1 MNIPAL
7 FFKSIEIRRMPGFPK
22 GDLEVEDLCPGVNII
37 YGPNASGKTTLGRAI
52 HQLLRP
58 TDPPHGNV
66 SLRTTFELNGT
77 PMSLDY
83 DMGHVKCQTLAD
95 GADIDCPKLAPPE
108 IGDRH
113 VLALHD
119 LVNSKRDHDVA
130 QDIAREL
137 AGGYDVSEASRA
149 LGHRDRASGK
159 GKLSKN
165 HHAAKQAYRDA
176 LSRQDSLIEQQ
187 TTLKQLQAD
196 KQAASDA
203 QIRLGLLDKV
213 SDYLDADEESNQ
225 ARHRVEA
232 FPQGIGKITSHDV
245 KELDRLKTSLESLES
260 RQQSEQLKS
269 DRAQKTLAKC
279 RLPDEGVAVELVSS
293 LRLKGQRLQSLHS
306 EVQQKSDALSA
317 SRAELAQA
325 AQTIGPNVA
334 IEQAS
339 DLDTASVQELFKFV
353 RQVETIRA
361 EQKTAGTLRDW
372 LGTDEPTEDADS
384 LREAIQL
391 LQRWLAMNGVASPI
405 GRRGPLW
412 FAVAGFATLTFAV
425 LMAFFVHM
433 SWLLLLAAGAGLLA
447 WAFWPKA
454 MTDRTTEIR
463 RDYESLQVGNPSSW
477 SDDDVRMQI
486 RQLQHR
492 HDKASIEHEKQTKW
506 SDLGPRVEKLAAKLA
521 LLKKKT
527 QAWAGRLGVDVDEAT
542 LSLLVANINRFQEV
556 QTQLA
561 STEELVD
568 TAIQQSDAL
577 LEQINDTLA
586 PYGFETAD
594 DPGTISAQVEQLAQR
609 QQAHDSARQA
619 ISDSTIALERIDED
633 IDSANGELASLFDR
647 IGLTP
652 SQEPV
657 LRGWAGQRS
666 DYDQAASDQRIAE
679 AAHGSLQSALA
690 NHPELLQL
698 SRDELAK
705 EQQRCGDLADRLT
718 EISEEIG
725 AIENAIA
732 TAQQGNDLGAALAQQ
747 MVCADALREQRGQ
760 DYNAVVGNVLADYI
774 DCQERDSELP
784 LILRRARELFARI
797 THGRYELHVQPG
809 DPPEFRAKDTAR
821 GVGLSLDELS
831 SGTRL
836 QLLLAVR
843 VAFVERQEQGV
854 KVPLI
859 LDETLGN
866 SDERRAQEII
876 DAAMEICRDGRQ
888 VFYFTAQQDEVSKWR
903 QFLASSDDVPHQL
916 IDLAEVRN
924 FSESERIPAVE
935 YERPQLTPVPSP
947 DGMDWLGYGQR
958 LGVPRPDPDGEP
970 GDCHLW
976 HLIDDLPTLYRLL
989 NNGINKWGQLR
1000 TLVSY
1005 NRVDGICSDSET
1017 FRSAEAKAR
1026 LLESAFRFWKIGRG
1040 KAVDRKVLQDSD
1052 AVSGTFIDRLTNL
1065 AAELE
1070 GDGKAIIQALD
1081 DGTLAGFRSDKRVS
1095 LQEYLIAD
1103 GFIDERDEL
1112 SPEQI
1117 RDETRLVMFVELE
1130 NGLINSEQFDV
1141 LMSLMSCEETSIP
1154 N

>member
-1 MNIPAL
+1 MNLPAL

-22 GDLEVEDLCPGVNII
+22 GDLEMEDLCPGVNII

-52 HQLLRP
+52 HRLLRP

-83 DMGHVKCQTLAD
+83 DMGHVKCQKLAD

-119 LVNSKRDHDVA
+119 LVNSERDHDLA

-137 AGGYDVSEASRA
+137 AGGYDVAEASRA

-165 HHAAKQAYRDA
+165 HHAAKQAYREA
-176 LSRQDSLIEQQ
+176 SSRQGALIEQQ

-196 KQAASDA
+196 KQAASDI

-213 SDYLDADEESNQ
+213 SDYLDADEKSNQ

-245 KELDRLKTSLESLES
+245 KELDRLKNLLDTAKS
-260 RQQSEQLKS
+260 RRQSEQQSLDGARKS
-269 DRAQKTLAKC
+269 LAKC
-279 RLPDEGVAVELVSS
+279 RLPDEGVAVELVSA
-293 LRLKGQRLQSLHS
+293 LRLKGQRLQTLHS

-317 SRAELAQA
+317 SRAELDQVTQA
-325 AQTIGPNVA
+325 IGPNVA

-339 DLDTASVQELFKFV
+339 DLETESVQELFKFV

-361 EQKTAGTLRDW
+361 EQNTAGTLRDW

-425 LMAFFVHM
+425 LMAVFVHM

-447 WAFWPKA
+447 WACWPKA
-454 MTDRTTEIR
+454 VTDRTAEIR
-463 RDYESLQVGNPSSW
+463 RDYESLQVGNPLIW

-542 LSLLVANINRFQEV
+542 LSLLVANINRFQDV
-556 QTQLA
+556 QKQLA
-561 STEELVD
+561 GTKELVN

-577 LEQINDTLA
+577 LEQINDALA

-594 DPGTISAQVEQLAQR
+594 DPDTISAQVEQLAER
-609 QQAHDSARQA
+609 QQAHDAARQA
-619 ISDSTIALERIDED
+619 ISESTIAQIDED
-633 IDSANGELASLFDR
+633 IDSANSELGSLFDR
-647 IGLTP
+647 IGL
-652 SQEPV
+652 SSRQEPV
-657 LRGWAGQRS
+657 LRQWAGQRS
-666 DYDQAASDQRIAE
+666 DFDQAVSDQRIAE
-679 AAHGSLQSALA
+679 AAHGSLQSALE

-705 EQQRCGDLADRLT
+705 EHQRCGELANRLT

-725 AIENAIA
+725 GIENAIT
-732 TAQQGNDLGAALAQQ
+732 TAQQGNDLGATLAQQ
-747 MVCADALREQRGQ
+747 MVSADALREQRGQ
-760 DYNAVVGNVLADYI
+760 DYDAVVGNVLADYI
-774 DCQERDSELP
+774 DRQERDSELP
-784 LILRRARELFARI
+784 LVLRRARELFARI

-924 FSESERIPAVE
+924 FSESDRIPAVE
-935 YERPQLTPVPSP
+935 YERPQLTPVPAP

-958 LGVPRPDPDGEP
+958 LGVPRPDPDSEP

-1005 NRVDGICSDSET
+1005 NRVDGLRSDSET

-1026 LLESAFRFWKIGRG
+1026 LLESAFRFRKIGRG

-1095 LQEYLIAD
+1095 LQEYFIVD

-1112 SPEQI
+1112 SPKQI
-1117 RDETRLVMFVELE
+1117 REETRLVMFVELE
-1130 NGLINSEQFDV
+1130 NGLISPEQFDV
-1141 LMSLMSCEETSIP
+1141 LMSLLTYEEA
-1154 N
+1154 